1 VRTATAYLHAS
12 ARVIDIDGSNHPA
25 GR

>member
-1 VRTATAYLHAS
+1 VRTATRYLHAS
-12 ARVIDIDGSNHPA
+12 SRVIEIDGSNHPA